1 LAAARGADLWLDGG
15 HNPHAAEALSQTAA
29 DLSARDG
36 RPVVFVMG
44 LLARKDVVGIFAAL
58 AANQSRLITVAFQSD
73 LAADPQALANQAR
86 ALGLTADAC
95 PDVTAGVRLALSG
108 EGPAPHV
115 LICGSLYLAGE
126 VLALSPETLPR

>member
-1 LAAARGADLWLDGG
+1 MASLRGADLWLDGG
-15 HNPHAAEALSQTAA
+15 HNPHAARALALAAA

-36 RPVVFVMG
+36 RPVVFVLG
-44 LLARKDVVGIFAAL
+44 LLARKDVAGVIAAL
-58 AANQSRLITVAFQSD
+58 AAYPCRLICVGFQSD
-73 LAADPQALANQAR
+73 LAADPNALVDQAHAY
-86 ALGLTADAC
+86 GLEAEVC
-95 PDVTAGVRLALSG
+95 SDVTAGVRLALSG